1 MAAVIKGTGV
11 VWSVGGISYTA
22 GIVSTSGTGH
32 LTQSATVERT
42 SEVARIKDTGGVIKT
57 VVFSGFTKSL
67 RVTVVPSGSSVAN
80 AQTSG
85 DSFMPAPG
93 TLVTVT
99 DDSGT
104 IIDDNYNC
112 LTATQNRTV
121 DGVCTIDLTLE
132 AGDEG
137 TEIATAPVS

>member
-1 MAAVIKGTGV
+1 M
-11 VWSVGGISYTA
+11 WSVGAVTFTA

-32 LTQSATVERT
+32 FTQSASVERT
-42 SEVARIKDTGGVIKT
+42 SEVARIKDTGGTVKT
-57 VVFSGFTKSL
+57 VVFSGAMKTL
-67 RVTVVPSGSSVAN
+67 RISVVPAGSSTAN
-80 AQTSG
+80 AQTKG
-85 DSFMPAPG
+85 DDFLPAPG

-112 LTATQNRTV
+112 LSSTQNRTV
-121 DGVCTIDLTLE
+121 DGVATIDLVLE

-137 TEIATAPVS
+137 TEIATSPVS